1 MLHIRLLR
9 GCLVCLVRLPGS
21 APVGGLRVAVIASPR
36 LPHLRCWRLY
46 PGQRAAVR
54 FPSLPPRA

>member
-36 LPHLRCWRLY
+36 LRLK
-46 PGQRAAVR
+46 RELANR
-54 FPSLPPRA
+54 FQ

>member
-1 MLHIRLLR
+1 MLTVRLLR
-9 GCLVCLVRLPGS
+9 GCLVCLVRLPGPNGTGRS
-21 APVGGLRVAVIASPR
+21 RLALIASVR